1 MTGFLVQ
8 SPTLYERLRAEKKRL
23 ETEVGQIGP
32 GSARDKLLDKL
43 RQLDAAANINEW
55 LLSPR
60 LRAPI

>member
-1 MTGFLVQ
+1 MTGFLDQ